1 MFLTITGS
9 AFMTG
14 AGALIIGG
22 LLLIMG
28 GSILRDAWDDF
39 YANCEEHAEEK
50 REL

>member
-1 MFLTITGS
+1 MVLLTTG
-9 AFMTG
+9 ATFMTA

-22 LLLIMG
+22 LLLMMG

-39 YANCEEHAEEK
+39 YADCEERAEEK